1 MDPRRR
7 STRGPP
13 SLYTRTI
20 QMRRLALTVGEA
32 SVASVFPV
40 IVLETDRLAAHSDM
54 PPPCGLPEGKA
65 ASLLPPGTTMSLAFF
80 GVSNPEAT
88 RVYLCPS
95 AVAGI
100 HNNSLTFRFM
110 S

>member
-7 STRGPP
+7 STQGPP

-32 SVASVFPV
+32 SAASVSQV
-40 IVLETDRLAAHSDM
+40 ILLHTDRLAVHSDM

-65 ASLLPPGTTMSLAFF
+65 ASLLPPGTAVSLAFF
-80 GVSNPEAT
+80 DASNPEAT

-100 HNNSLTFRFM
+100 HNN
-110 S
+110 